1 MPMASGTERY
11 RVNPENGKAGEVMT
25 AQSNEDRQK
34 IVVGVDGS
42 PSSKTALQWAARE
55 AQLTASAVEVVTAW
69 EYPELLAP
77 PPADFNPEELA
88 RRVLDSAIEE
98 VLGARPSV
106 EVRRVVT
113 ERHPAPALVDASK
126 GASLL
131 VVGNRGHGEFVG
143 VLIGSVSLHCVAHA
157 DCPVVILRGPE

>member
-1 MPMASGTERY
+1 VTEQ
-11 RVNPENGKAGEVMT
+11 GH
-25 AQSNEDRQK
+25 EDRRK

-42 PSSKTALQWAARE
+42 PSSKSALRWAVRQ
-55 AQLTASAVEVVTAW
+55 AQLTDSAVEAVTAW

-77 PPADFNPEELA
+77 PPAGFDPEELA
-88 RRVLDSAIEE
+88 RRVLDSAIDE
-98 VLGARPSV
+98 VVGAVPRV
-106 EVRRVVT
+106 EVGRVVT
-113 ERHPAPALVDASK
+113 ERHPAQALVDASK

-131 VVGNRGHGEFVG
+131 AVGNRGHGEFVG

>member
-1 MPMASGTERY
+1 VTE
-11 RVNPENGKAGEVMT
+11 
-25 AQSNEDRQK
+25 QSDEDRRK

-42 PSSKTALQWAARE
+42 PASKIALRWAVRQ
-55 AQLTASAVEVVTAW
+55 AQLTASVVEAVTAW

-88 RRVLDSAIEE
+88 RRVLDTAIEE
-98 VLGARPSV
+98 VVGAMPSV

-113 ERHPAPALVDASK
+113 EKHPAPALVDASK

-131 VVGNRGHGEFVG
+131 VVGTRGHGEFEG

-157 DCPVVILRGPE
+157 DCPVVILRSPE

>member
-1 MPMASGTERY
+1 MTEQSG
-11 RVNPENGKAGEVMT
+11 
-25 AQSNEDRQK
+25 EDRPK
-34 IVVGVDGS
+34 IVVGIDGS
-42 PSSKTALQWAARE
+42 PSSKNALRWAVRQ
-55 AQLTASAVEVVTAW
+55 AQLTASAVEAVTAW

-88 RRVLDSAIEE
+88 RRVLDSAIEDAAGP
-98 VLGARPSV
+98 VPPV
-106 EVRRVVT
+106 EVHRVVT
-113 ERHPAPALVDASK
+113 EKHPAPALVDASK

-157 DCPVVILRGPE
+157 DCPVVIVRSAQ

>member
-1 MPMASGTERY
+1 MPMASGTGLY
-11 RVNPENGKAGEVMT
+11 GVNPENGKVGEVMT
-25 AQSNEDRQK
+25 EQSNEDRQK

-42 PSSKTALQWAARE
+42 PSSKTALRWAARE
-55 AQLTASAVEVVTAW
+55 ARLRASAIEVVTAW

-88 RRVLDSAIEE
+88 RRVLDSAVEE
-98 VLGARPSV
+98 ALGPVPSV

-126 GASLL
+126 GASLV

>member
-1 MPMASGTERY
+1 MTEQSG
-11 RVNPENGKAGEVMT
+11 
-25 AQSNEDRQK
+25 EDQQK

-42 PSSKTALQWAARE
+42 PSSKNALRWAVRQ
-55 AQLTASAVEVVTAW
+55 AQLTASAVEAVTAW

-77 PPADFNPEELA
+77 PPVDFNPEELA
-88 RRVLDSAIEE
+88 RRVLDSAIEDA
-98 VLGARPSV
+98 VGPV
-106 EVRRVVT
+106 PPVPVHRVVT

-157 DCPVVILRGPE
+157 DCPVVIARSSQ